1 MNGAQTVEA
10 RARSG
15 GTSRYSDGT
24 DAPRAPIEPN
34 ASFAA
39 VVALPR
45 FSPPI
50 ASARFLQS
58 LFTALAGRLGWARVT
73 TELGLELLHAPCV
86 SIPARKTWPP
96 PFSLQ
101 RTRASKKVAFPHPL
115 FRSRCAHGPR
125 TEARLGA
132 RDDEDEPSPL
142 ALCPRVPARRGGPPR
157 FSLHSTR
164 ASNELVSPHPFRW
177 LRCARISLS
186 LRSRPSH
193 GGEAGRARRR
203 R

>member
-1 MNGAQTVEA
+1 MRPWWRVQKHHPHASASAPANARLEGGKRVNGAQTSEP

-50 ASARFLQS
+50 ASVRFLQS

-115 FRSRCAHGPR
+115 
-125 TEARLGA
+125 L
-132 RDDEDEPSPL
+132 
-142 ALCPRVPARRGGPPR
+142 
-157 FSLHSTR
+157 
-164 ASNELVSPHPFRW
+164 
-177 LRCARISLS
+177 ISLWGPHAVHR
-186 LRSRPSH
+186 LPL
-193 GGEAGRARRR
+193 
-203 R
+203 